1 LSRIVSQ
8 VNDRE
13 DLGAQFARITR
24 RLISLETPLLNK
36 HELTMW
42 EYAALL
48 RLRAAPAQTQLEL
61 ARSIRYDKTRLIALL
76 DDLEERGL
84 VSRSRAMQDRRAR
97 IVELTELGNER
108 VNAVQRDIHR
118 MEDKLLDT
126 TARRALQQLLDRLQS
141 PG

>member
-1 LSRIVSQ
+1 MTE
-8 VNDRE
+8 RE

-24 RLISLETPLLNK
+24 RLMSLEMPLLNQ

-61 ARSIRYDKTRLIALL
+61 ARSIRYDKTRLIGLL
-76 DDLEERGL
+76 DGLEQRGL
-84 VSRSRAMQDRRAR
+84 ISRSRAAHDRRAR
-97 IVELTELGNER
+97 VVELTELGSER
-108 VNAVQRDIHR
+108 VNVVQRDIHR
-118 MEDKLLDT
+118 MEDKLLGP
-126 TARRALQQLLDRLQS
+126 TARQALQQLLDRLKS

>member
-1 LSRIVSQ
+1 MTE
-8 VNDRE
+8 RE

-36 HELTMW
+36 HQLTMW

-76 DDLEERGL
+76 DGLEQRGL
-84 VSRSRAMQDRRAR
+84 VSRSRAAHDRRAR
-97 IVELTELGNER
+97 VVELTELGSER

-118 MEDKLLDT
+118 MEDKLLGP
-126 TARRALQQLLDRLQS
+126 TARQSLQQLLDRLES
-141 PG
+141 SG